1 LAASAASKRQHS
13 AQQILS
19 NLLAAEVAEKK
30 ARSIRY
36 QLGDAKLPLAK
47 PLTEFDFTASPINE
61 ILVRDPHDGSF
72 LKTQRN
78 AFCIGGTGTG
88 KTHIGIAITANC
100 VRCGAR
106 ACFFNLIDLVNGWRP
121 RPGPDGRGGSPTN
134 SPASISSCWTNWAIC
149 PSLRLAASCCSI
161 WSDIDQHTA
170 SEDSA
175 QIEWIRVSAPHHPWL
190 GPVVRVVRRLR
201 RDNGMDLVVEGEDGQ
216 R

>member
-1 LAASAASKRQHS
+1 MNSGRRLAASAASKRQHS

-121 RPGPDGRGGSPTN
+121 RPGPDGRGGSPTS
-134 SPASISSCWTNWAIC
+134 SPASISSCWTNWAYLPFSQIGGQLLFHLVGHRPTHC
-149 PSLRLAASCCSI
+149 VRRFRSDRMDPGERTAPSLAWTSCSCSAAVA
-161 WSDIDQHTA
+161 T
-170 SEDSA
+170 
-175 QIEWIRVSAPHHPWL
+175 
-190 GPVVRVVRRLR
+190 
-201 RDNGMDLVVEGEDGQ
+201 
-216 R
+216 